1 MKPAAPAAR
10 PAPRPAPQYT
20 RQGYAQQNAPGWIG
34 VSRGTALG
42 IAIITTLNLL
52 EVFAFSTSAVHNWL
66 CDFRM
71 ITQPLSIAILAMLAT
86 ATLMY
91 SVKPALP
98 VTVWMATIGLVSIV
112 VVFAGWELW
121 EVTQRVPENLRQTAM
136 SRPLGILMLFAVAG
150 MGILVGDSPASYGRS
165 SLLIIGGSS
174 ILTVM
179 GFAVVTLQSGS
190 IGDPIPSDAA
200 PAILILGCAVESDG
214 TPSEALTDRMATGD
228 KLFLDGHGKL
238 LVLSG
243 GPSEGSVT
251 ESAAMKK
258 LALAAGVPETKLL
271 LDSAGINAADSVRYA
286 AALPELKDDRR
297 IIVVSHWYQL
307 ARIRMLGRQAGLQV
321 IAVPAEQQHAL
332 FNQNRIYAQE
342 VTAFLTTC
350 FKSAARLVQNQ

>member
-1 MKPAAPAAR
+1 MKPAAPAPR
-10 PAPRPAPQYT
+10 PAPRYT
-20 RQGYAQQNAPGWIG
+20 TQGYGAQNAPGWIG
-34 VSRGTALG
+34 VSRGAALG

-52 EVFAFSTSAVHNWL
+52 EVFAFNTSAVNNWL
-66 CDFRM
+66 CNFRM
-71 ITQPLSIAILAMLAT
+71 ITQPLCMAILTMLAT

-98 VTVWMATIGLVSIV
+98 VTVWMATLVLVTIV
-112 VVFAGWELW
+112 AVFAGWDLW

-150 MGILVGDSPASYGRS
+150 MGILVGDSPSAYGKS
-165 SLLIIGGSS
+165 SLLIIAGSS
-174 ILTVM
+174 LLAIM
-179 GFAVVTLQSGS
+179 GFVVVTLQSGS

-200 PAILILGCAVESDG
+200 PAILVLGCAVESDG
-214 TPSEALTDRMATGD
+214 TPSEALTDRMSTGD

-238 LVLSG
+238 LILSG
-243 GPSEGSVT
+243 GPGAGNVT

-271 LDSAGINAADSVRYA
+271 LDSAGINAAGSIQYA
-286 AALPELKDDRR
+286 AALPELKEDRR

-332 FNQNRIYAQE
+332 FNQNRLYAEE
-342 VTAFLTTC
+342 VTVFLTTC
-350 FKSAARLVQNQ
+350 FKSTRKLAQNQ